1 MWEIAEPILHYQDC
15 FYDEQ
20 GNPIGEK
27 QLIGFTLKIRCGNW
41 AQYFLNQEKQ
51 GEKSGYYEYG
61 ILSSKLLQDL
71 MSIWHHHEG
80 AARLIIW
87 LLFKSRVNQNSVLL
101 VETLMKVAFGETL
114 LEAAKTSSQERKKL
128 VRRWENTVK
137 VLIEKGWQVKP
148 DTETYPPEYWSEL
161 MTTNPLNQIPDDP
174 EIAAKFWAADA
185 TQAEGSRITD
195 ITKRTRGSFE
205 RLLNGRLWIQTPK
218 EIAEKLNNIA
228 QSKKV
233 DRSKPVGQKSVKP
246 RSKKPTNQPQ
256 QSDIHLELTG
266 EQVKEIRIAKG
277 LSVTKLAEL
286 TGMGKS
292 TISMIETGKRN
303 ITDET
308 RKRLREALGII

>member
-1 MWEIAEPILHYQDC
+1 
-15 FYDEQ
+15 
-20 GNPIGEK
+20 
-27 QLIGFTLKIRCGNW
+27 
-41 AQYFLNQEKQ
+41 
-51 GEKSGYYEYG
+51 
-61 ILSSKLLQDL
+61 
-71 MSIWHHHEG
+71 
-80 AARLIIW
+80 
-87 LLFKSRVNQNSVLL
+87 
-101 VETLMKVAFGETL
+101 MKVAFGETL

-256 QSDIHLELTG
+256 QSDINLELTG